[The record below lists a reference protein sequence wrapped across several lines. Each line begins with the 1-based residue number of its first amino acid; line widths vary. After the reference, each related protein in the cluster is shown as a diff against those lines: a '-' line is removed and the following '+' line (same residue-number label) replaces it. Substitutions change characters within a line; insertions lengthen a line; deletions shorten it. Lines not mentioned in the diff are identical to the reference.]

1 MMKKNKIIYLS
12 HSDIRFD
19 SRILKEMQSAHD
31 SGNLVQGI
39 GINSREKF
47 VKATEIEHLLISSIS
62 LFSRKLVFLPK
73 SIRHFFSMCELTI
86 KMGIFAMRT
95 KPDLIHCNDTV
106 VLPVAVIVKILAGA
120 KLVYDAHELES
131 KKNGVSRFLGFF
143 ILFTEKVLWHFVDGL
158 IVVGPSIQR
167 WYLENIGEKASVVV
181 LNSPVIKKV
190 LSNKTNYLREKFKI
204 PDHSKIFIYIGLFTN
219 GRGIDLTIDAL
230 NKTDASVSVVFLGYG
245 EKANILEQLSA
256 KHYNVHVHE
265 AVPHDQV
272 VSIAKSADFGLCLIE
287 NVSLSDYFSLPN
299 KLFEYVFA
307 EIPVLASDFPD
318 ISYFVNR
325 HKLGLCVSLDVDSI
339 AQGFEKIC
347 NNELHFSIDAKE
359 LVEYGWNAQANKLTW
374 LYSELLKSK

>member
-1 MMKKNKIIYLS
+1 MIKKNKIIYLS

-62 LFSRKLVFLPK
+62 LSSRKLVFLPK
-73 SIRHFFSMCELTI
+73 SIRHLFSMCELTI
-86 KMGIFAMRT
+86 KMVFFALRM

-106 VLPVAVIVKILAGA
+106 ALPAAVMAKILSGA

-131 KKNGVSRFLGFF
+131 KKNGISPFLGYL
-143 ILFTEKVLWHFVDGL
+143 ILFTERILWHFVDGL
-158 IVVGPSIQR
+158 IVVSPSIYR
-167 WYLENIGEKASVVV
+167 WYHENIGEMISAVV

-190 LSNKTNYLREKFKI
+190 ENNKTSYLREKFKI
-204 PDHSKIFIYIGLFTN
+204 PDQSKIFIYIGLFTN
-219 GRGIDLTIDAL
+219 GRGIDLIIDAL
-230 NKTDASVSVVFLGYG
+230 NKIDTSVAVVFLGYG
-245 EKANILEQLSA
+245 EKFDMLKQLSA
-256 KHYNVHVHE
+256 EQCNVYVHE

-272 VSIAKSADFGLCLIE
+272 VSIARSADFGLCLIE

-318 ISYFVNR
+318 ISFLVNR

-339 AQGFEKIC
+339 AKGFEKMC
-347 NNELHFSIDAKE
+347 SNELHFSIDAKE
-359 LVEYGWNAQANKLTW
+359 LIEYGWDDQVNKLHG
-374 LYSELLKSK
+374 LYSELLKNK